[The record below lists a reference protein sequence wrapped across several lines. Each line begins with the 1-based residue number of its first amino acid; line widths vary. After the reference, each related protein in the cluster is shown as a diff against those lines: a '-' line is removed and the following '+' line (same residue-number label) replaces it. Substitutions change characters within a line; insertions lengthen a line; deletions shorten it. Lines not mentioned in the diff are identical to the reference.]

1 MLGSCGAHLGLGV
14 CVLGSCGLGS
24 YGTHLGLYPPRGRA
38 DVVIVRVVRI
48 VGILVIVEIVIW
60 LVAASQL
67 DNVRCRSAN

>member
-1 MLGSCGAHLGLGV
+1 
-14 CVLGSCGLGS
+14 
-24 YGTHLGLYPPRGRA
+24 
-38 DVVIVRVVRI
+38 VIVRVVRI